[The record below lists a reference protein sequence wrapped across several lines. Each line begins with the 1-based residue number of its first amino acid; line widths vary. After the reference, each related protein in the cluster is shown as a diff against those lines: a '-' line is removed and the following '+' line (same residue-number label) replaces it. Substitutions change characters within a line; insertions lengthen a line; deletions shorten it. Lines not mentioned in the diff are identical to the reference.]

1 MLDTGDIEREVKI
14 PDFYQIGLGQYA
26 NVAFSENI
34 FPKSITYSDP
44 QMIQKW
50 NDCAINNMCT

>member
-34 FPKSITYSDP
+34 FPKSITYPDP
-44 QMIQKW
+44 QWYKNGMIVL
-50 NDCAINNMCT
+50 